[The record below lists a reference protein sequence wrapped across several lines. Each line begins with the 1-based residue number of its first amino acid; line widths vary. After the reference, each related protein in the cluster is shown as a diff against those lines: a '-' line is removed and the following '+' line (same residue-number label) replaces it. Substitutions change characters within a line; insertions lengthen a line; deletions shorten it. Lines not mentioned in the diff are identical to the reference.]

1 MKLTNQFDLP
11 DVVVEALTQNTYDKG
26 ESTRSVTQL
35 IDSPR
40 IGILQQEHDD
50 EIEQDVVD
58 FLWARFG
65 TGMHEMFED
74 ATKGDQY
81 TTEERIFHDHMGW
94 NISGAIDLL
103 ERTPDGLVI
112 RDYKVT
118 SKWSVIFGKDEWH
131 NQMNAY
137 GWLLRHAKNT
147 SVCRLEIVAIIRDW
161 QRREAEKDRNY
172 PQSPIH
178 IIDIPIWS
186 DQEQDDYIDGRIELH
201 QSAAFQRLTRQ
212 ELPLCSDEERW
223 RKPTKWAIKKGKN
236 IRAVRVLN
244 TEEEA
249 DDFLAT
255 KDSAHHIEKR
265 PGECTRCVQNWCRVN
280 EWCQQYQLDLLEL
293 PREESND

>member
-11 DVVVEALTQNTYDKG
+11 AVVVEALTQNTYDKG

-81 TTEERIFHDHMGW
+81 TTEKRFFCDHMGW
-94 NISGAIDLL
+94 NISGAIDLI
-103 ERTPDGLVI
+103 ERTPDGVVI

-118 SKWSVIFGKDEWH
+118 SKWSVIFGKEEWH
-131 NQMNAY
+131 NQMNGY
-137 GWLLRHAKNT
+137 GWLFRHSINDFLNG
-147 SVCRLEIVAIIRDW
+147 VCRLEIVAIIRDW
-161 QRREAEKDRNY
+161 HRREAEKDRNY
-172 PQSPIH
+172 PQLPIH
-178 IIDIPIWS
+178 IANIPSWS
-186 DQEQDDYIDGRIELH
+186 DQQQDDYIDGRIELH
-201 QSAAFQRLTRQ
+201 QSAAFQRLTKQ
-212 ELPLCSDEERW
+212 DLPLCSDEERW
-223 RKPTKWAIKKGKN
+223 RKQTKWAIKKGKN

-244 TEEEA
+244 TKEEA
-249 DDFLAT
+249 DEFLET
-255 KDSAHHIEKR
+255 KGSDHHIEER
-265 PGECTRCVQNWCRVN
+265 PGECTRCVQNWCRVSQ
-280 EWCQQYQLDLLEL
+280 WCEQYQQEVSEDEWI
-293 PREESND
+293 